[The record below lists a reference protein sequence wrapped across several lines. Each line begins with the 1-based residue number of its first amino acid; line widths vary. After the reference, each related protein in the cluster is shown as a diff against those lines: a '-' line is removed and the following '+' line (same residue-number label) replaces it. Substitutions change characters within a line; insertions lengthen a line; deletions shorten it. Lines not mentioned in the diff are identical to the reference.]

1 MPMDT
6 SHEVIFEPETYIGD
20 AINTDRMN
28 HDEMMEITTPVN
40 KAPSVIPS
48 EDKTPTPILKVG
60 NSGTTVMK
68 RDPALVNKIR
78 IMHARQGYDETIG
91 RFIARLNAL
100 ADIGDPLM
108 KHAKVDETQ
117 DVVHMEPFSLVAL
130 VKGLYDKDTR
140 N

>member
-68 RDPALVNKIR
+68 RDPAAFNTMCQK
-78 IMHARQGYDETIG
+78 G
-91 RFIARLNAL
+91 
-100 ADIGDPLM
+100 
-108 KHAKVDETQ
+108 KKVGHFATRCNRDTLRGVWEKK
-117 DVVHMEPFSLVAL
+117 SLHQPVSKKTTGVCRSL
-130 VKGLYDKDTR
+130 HDC
-140 N
+140 